1 MKKPTIGARVAQLE
15 ADNKI
20 IRDAIRYL
28 IEAHNTHTHNVEWP
42 QLVTVVLGPRVTPA
56 NIKVPK

>member
-20 IRDAIRYL
+20 IRDAIRHL
-28 IEAHNTHTHNVEWP
+28 IAHQNTHTHNVEWP
-42 QLVTVVLGPRVTPA
+42 QVMTVVLGPRATLP
-56 NIKVPK
+56 NIEVPK